1 MSAEPDI
8 SSLFDSLDTL
18 AAAGDTAT
26 VLAVWAARVA
36 ATDGDMVAAG
46 EWATRAANGVG
57 RLF

>member
-1 MSAEPDI
+1 MNAEPDI

-18 AAAGDTAT
+18 AADGDTAT
-26 VLAVWAARVA
+26 VLAVWASRAA